1 VTLKAAHVVN
11 LAFHRDAFAFVSRPL
26 QSSSANIE
34 EMMSVVDPTSG
45 VAIRLEVVRQNKQML
60 FDFDVL
66 YGAACV
72 RPELAARMAG

>member
-1 VTLKAAHVVN
+1 MTLAAAGVVN

-26 QSSSANIE
+26 QASSANIE
-34 EMMSVVDPTSG
+34 EMMSVVDPISG
-45 VAIRLEVVRQNKQML
+45 VALRLEVIRQNKQML

-72 RPELAARMAG
+72 RPELACRVMG